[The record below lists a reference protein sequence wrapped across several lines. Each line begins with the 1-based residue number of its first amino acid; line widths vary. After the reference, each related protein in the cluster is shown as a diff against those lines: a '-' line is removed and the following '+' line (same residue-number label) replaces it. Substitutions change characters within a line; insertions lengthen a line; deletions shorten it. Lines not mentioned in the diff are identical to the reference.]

1 MGLFASYSCFTWIGT
16 GLKVKNALRLNH
28 LQACLNAGVVIPPI
42 RIRVYL
48 DLELLRKI
56 SFAGSAPLVVARGG
70 FSGLL
75 PDSSFGAYTFA
86 LNTSVSNVILWCDVQ
101 LTKDGDGICFPYLRL
116 DNSSDISLVT
126 KAKPSTYDVNG
137 VPLQGYFS
145 IDFIV
150 KDLAQVALTQ
160 GIYSRNPNFDG
171 AYRVITVDAFKQ
183 LKLPGSWLNIQH
195 DAFFSQHNL
204 SMRNFVLGASK
215 NVIINCISSP
225 EVNFLRGIAK
235 PFAPTKT
242 KLIFRFLDQ
251 DETEPS
257 TNQTCS
263 SLLKNLT
270 FIKTFASGIL
280 VPKAYIWPV
289 DGNLY
294 LQPHTSIVINAHKI
308 RLEVFA
314 ADFANDFVL
323 PTITVTIQLLNICH
337 SLTMV
342 TFQYSEYMLLLLLYG
357 ECALNGDSVLH
368 TTECFAHIG
377 KNALGRATPLVISHN
392 GASGDYPGFTDIA
405 YTKAISDGANVTDCN
420 VQMSKDGMPFCLSSI
435 NLIDSTT
442 VAQTVY
448 SIRTTKVLVL
458 QKNPGIFSFS
468 LTWDE
473 IQGLTPL
480 ISNPFTSYQLS
491 RNLIQPANSRNP
503 EFKNAG
509 KLVSLFDFLALAQNA
524 TSLSGVII
532 SIENAL
538 YLAANQGLSVTD
550 AVLEALDKAG
560 YNSKT
565 AKKVM
570 IQSSDSS
577 VLPKFKG
584 KNYELVYHVNEIIS
598 DILNSTILDIKNFS
612 DSVLIGKKSSF
623 KLHVYVELFRNEFVS
638 QDWDFFS
645 DPIVEI
651 NQFVTAATVDGLV
664 TDFPQTAAS
673 YKMNPQVAFVVAV
686 IVVIQYGVLS
696 YVYAENRCLNSTNLS
711 AFLSAVPPGGLLQ
724 SIATALPPAEPP
736 APVFTDADVSEPAL
750 PPAVKIV
757 PSPAPSTTTASSPKT
772 PSSVVPRITLSAFL
786 SSLAMVVAALLLF

>member
-1 MGLFASYSCFTWIGT
+1 MPPRFT
-16 GLKVKNALRLNH
+16 V
-28 LQACLNAGVVIPPI
+28 
-42 RIRVYL
+42 
-48 DLELLRKI
+48 
-56 SFAGSAPLVVARGG
+56 
-70 FSGLL
+70 
-75 PDSSFGAYTFA
+75 
-86 LNTSVSNVILWCDVQ
+86 
-101 LTKDGDGICFPYLRL
+101 
-116 DNSSDISLVT
+116 
-126 KAKPSTYDVNG
+126 
-137 VPLQGYFS
+137 
-145 IDFIV
+145 
-150 KDLAQVALTQ
+150 TQ

-225 EVNFLRGIAK
+225 EVNFLRVIAK

-257 TNQTCS
+257 TNQTYS

-314 ADFANDFVL
+314 ADFANDFVFAYSYSYNPVAEYL
-323 PTITVTIQLLNICH
+323 SFIDNGDFSVDG
-337 SLTMV
+337 
-342 TFQYSEYMLLLLLYG
+342 YSEYMLLLLLYG

-377 KNALGRATPLVISHN
+377 KNALGQATPLVISHN

-405 YTKAISDGANVTDCN
+405 YTKAISDVANVIDCN

-448 SIRTTKVLVL
+448 STRTTKVLVF

-509 KLVSLFDFLALAQNA
+509 KLVSLSDFLALAQNA
-524 TSLSGVII
+524 TSLSGVVI

-570 IQSSDSS
+570 IESSDSS